1 MSGMKTFLLDAIE
14 SIDTVFGEGYAK
26 RNPDLVSGLIRSEV
40 LSFGAFQISEA
51 LLAIAEIEV
60 ETTH

>member
-14 SIDTVFGEGYAK
+14 SIDAVFGEGYAK

>member
-51 LLAIAEIEV
+51 LMAIAEIEV
-60 ETTH
+60 EVTH